1 MSTAFT
7 NIYFLN
13 AFLAGLFGSFHCLGM
28 CGPLLLALPFRKN
41 NNNNSKFTVFFNAL
55 KYHSG
60 RILVYTFF
68 GLILGIVGLS
78 LGIAGIQNYVAIAIG
93 IALIIGVFFP
103 VKNYLYQFFNLFYKQ
118 LGSNLKSIISKNS
131 KPGYFIL
138 GVFNGMLPCG
148 LVYLALSGSLAAETS
163 VEGAMF
169 MLLFGLGT
177 LPMML
182 AVFFIGFSINESLRK
197 KFSKASTAFIIV
209 FSIILIA
216 RGIYFEYQN
225 HQQKAVIECHP

>member
-1 MSTAFT
+1 MSLTLT

-28 CGPLLLALPFRKN
+28 CGPLLLSLPFRKN
-41 NNNNSKFTVFFNAL
+41 SQNKSKFFVFFNAL

-68 GLILGIVGLS
+68 GLILGIAGVG
-78 LGIAGIQNYVAIAIG
+78 LGIAGIQNYVAIIIG
-93 IALIIGVFFP
+93 IVLILGVLFP
-103 VKNYLYQFFNLFYKQ
+103 VKNYLYQFFNLIYKQ
-118 LGSNLKSIISKNS
+118 LGSNLKSIITKNS
-131 KPGYFIL
+131 KPSYFIL

-163 VEGAMF
+163 VEGALF

-182 AVFFIGFSINESLRK
+182 AVFLIGFSVNESLRK
-197 KFSKASTAFIIV
+197 KFSKASNIFIII

-225 HQQKAVIECHP
+225 HQQKTVIECHP